1 MLLPLLL
8 PANSLHLLP
17 WCSHKVHLPPRR
29 LPKLVRLQQQPC
41 SAAGPHPGGRRPTS
55 SQLTT
60 SCSLCLLLTNLPQL
74 NSVQFDNSAAQSI
87 LLQQQWLTVTNE
99 RMLVPT
105 TSRMSKKPRTN
116 SFPNERM
123 MWFCNFTMVLAFG
136 CKWMSVFKVVA
147 KQRWAS
153 KAVIGA
159 LLMRIS
165 IAKDEQR
172 WELSDIDKTRSQ
184 ATY

>member
-29 LPKLVRLQQQPC
+29 LPKLVALQQQPC

-55 SQLTT
+55 SQLTA
-60 SCSLCLLLTNLPQL
+60 SCSCCLLLTNLPQQL
-74 NSVQFDNSAAQSI
+74 NSVQFDNSAAQK
-87 LLQQQWLTVTNE
+87 LNLQHQWLTVTNE

-105 TSRMSKKPRTN
+105 TSRMSKKPRSN

-123 MWFCNFTMVLAFG
+123 MWFCNFAMVLAFG

-147 KQRWAS
+147 KQRWAC
-153 KAVIGA
+153 KAVIDA
-159 LLMRIS
+159 L
-165 IAKDEQR
+165 
-172 WELSDIDKTRSQ
+172 
-184 ATY
+184 